1 LPDLLVTFK
10 TLVAILAIVNPVGAI
25 PVFLGLTGGQSGA
38 QRKHTAAAAS
48 LCVGVTLICA
58 AWSGDLIFSLFQI
71 RLASFK
77 AGGGILVLLMSIS
90 MLQAKISGMR
100 QTDEEAEDARS
111 RDNVAIDPLGI
122 PLMAGPG
129 AISLVI
135 VNAQR
140 SADWK
145 QMLVLSAVIAAVAVV
160 TWLALRSSKK
170 IGDWLGP
177 SGINII
183 TRLMGLI
190 LAAVAVELIASG
202 ALELLPGLGR
212 PSDG

>member
-1 LPDLLVTFK
+1 VPDILVTFK

-25 PVFLGLTGGQSGA
+25 PVLLGLTGDQTSA

-48 LCVGVTLICA
+48 LCVGLTLICA

-77 AGGGILVLLMSIS
+77 AGGGILVLLMAIS
-90 MLQAKISGMR
+90 MLQAKISEMR
-100 QTDEEAEDARS
+100 HTDEEAADARS
-111 RDNVAIDPLGI
+111 RENVAIVPLGI

-140 SADWK
+140 ADGWDEK
-145 QMLVLSAVIAAVAVV
+145 IILSAVIALAAVI

-212 PSDG
+212 LGGA

>member
-1 LPDLLVTFK
+1 MPDLLVTFK
-10 TLVAILAIVNPVGAI
+10 TLVAILAIVNPAGAI
-25 PVFLGLTGGQSGA
+25 PVFLGLTGGQNSA

-48 LCVGVTLICA
+48 LCVGITLICA

-77 AGGGILVLLMSIS
+77 AGGGILVLLMAIS

-111 RDNVAIDPLGI
+111 RDNVAIVPLGI

-140 SADWK
+140 AAGWDAK
-145 QMLVLSAVIAAVAVV
+145 VILSAVIAAVALI
-160 TWLALRSSKK
+160 TWLALRSSKR

-212 PSDG
+212 LGAP